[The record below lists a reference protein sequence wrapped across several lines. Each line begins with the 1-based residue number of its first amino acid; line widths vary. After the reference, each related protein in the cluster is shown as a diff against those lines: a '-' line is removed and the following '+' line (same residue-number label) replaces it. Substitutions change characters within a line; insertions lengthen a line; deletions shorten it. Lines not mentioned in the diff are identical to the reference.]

1 MSERKAFAS
10 EKKIPAP
17 TVEKRPVETTLHGE
31 SRIDNYAWLRDAN
44 WQDVLRDPH
53 KLGDDIR
60 AVLDAENAYYAAV
73 TDDLEPL
80 RKKLFD
86 EMRGRIKEDDSS
98 VPAKDGEWFY
108 WTRFRDGGEYPVFVR
123 KPAAG
128 GAEQIIYDGD
138 SECGDSKFFNIGD
151 VSQSPDHK
159 LAAVAVDRLGSEYYT
174 IQIRDLGTGA
184 FLSDQIT
191 SADAM
196 GAVWS
201 ADSKSF
207 FYIERDDNQRSKW
220 VKRHRLGEPV
230 SKDIIVYEEA
240 DDAFFLS
247 VSKSQSGEYIFI
259 HAGNHVTSDVRFIP
273 ARTPDTAPALIA
285 PRENNVEY
293 DVDHH
298 GDQFFIKTN
307 ADGAI
312 DYKIV
317 TAPVRA
323 PGKANWKD
331 WLAHRPGVQIVDY
344 TNYKDFIVRIER
356 ENALPRIV
364 ISTYA
369 GEEHAVA
376 FDEAAYS
383 LSMSSGFEFDTKN
396 LRFSY
401 SSPSTPDETYD
412 YNMET
417 RERTLR
423 KKLEVPS
430 GHDASLYVV
439 ERIEADGEG
448 GAKIP
453 VTILRL
459 KSTPKDGSAPAL
471 LYGYGAYGLS
481 TAASFSTSILPL
493 VDRGAVYAIAHVRGG
508 ADKGR
513 QWYLDGKLAR
523 KMNTFT
529 DFAAAADALIAGGYT
544 APKKIVI
551 YGGSAGGLLV
561 AATVNLRPELFG
573 GVIGAVPFIDV
584 LNTISDADLPLT
596 PPEWEEWGDPI
607 TSAEQ
612 YGWIAEYSP
621 YENICNADYPP
632 IMATGGLTD
641 YRVTYWEPAK
651 WIVRLRDDAKGGP
664 FVLRMNMGAGHGGSA
679 ARFERLDERA
689 HLYAFALKAWG
700 IGGAEPVEHK
710 NP

>member
-417 RERTLR
+417 RERTC
-423 KKLEVPS
+423 E
-430 GHDASLYVV
+430 
-439 ERIEADGEG
+439 
-448 GAKIP
+448 
-453 VTILRL
+453 
-459 KSTPKDGSAPAL
+459 
-471 LYGYGAYGLS
+471 
-481 TAASFSTSILPL
+481 
-493 VDRGAVYAIAHVRGG
+493 
-508 ADKGR
+508 
-513 QWYLDGKLAR
+513 
-523 KMNTFT
+523 
-529 DFAAAADALIAGGYT
+529 
-544 APKKIVI
+544 
-551 YGGSAGGLLV
+551 
-561 AATVNLRPELFG
+561 
-573 GVIGAVPFIDV
+573 
-584 LNTISDADLPLT
+584 
-596 PPEWEEWGDPI
+596 
-607 TSAEQ
+607 
-612 YGWIAEYSP
+612 
-621 YENICNADYPP
+621 
-632 IMATGGLTD
+632 
-641 YRVTYWEPAK
+641 
-651 WIVRLRDDAKGGP
+651 
-664 FVLRMNMGAGHGGSA
+664 
-679 ARFERLDERA
+679 
-689 HLYAFALKAWG
+689 
-700 IGGAEPVEHK
+700 
-710 NP
+710 